1 MRSAGINGM
10 RNIILLIAFTVCA
23 LGASAA
29 GAQDRDPFFPDGQR
43 SAPTATA
50 PQDANWG
57 RDPFSRPFEGK
68 PSALQPVRGMIDR
81 IRGKSLTGI
90 IYGKQARVAIIG
102 GETYQEGSM
111 VGDQKLVDIKRRS
124 VVFMNGSGSYE
135 EVFLE
140 DFSIRK

>member
-1 MRSAGINGM
+1 M
-10 RNIILLIAFTVCA
+10 FCA
-23 LGASAA
+23 ASIQ
-29 GAQDRDPFFPDGQR
+29 AQDRDPFFPDGQR

-50 PQDANWG
+50 PQDTTWG

-68 PSALQPVRGMIDR
+68 PSVLQPVRGLIDR
-81 IRGKSLTGI
+81 VRGKGLTGI

-111 VGDQKLVDIKRRS
+111 VGDQKLVDVKRRS
-124 VVFMNGSGSYE
+124 VVLMNGSGSYE
-135 EVFLE
+135 EVFLD